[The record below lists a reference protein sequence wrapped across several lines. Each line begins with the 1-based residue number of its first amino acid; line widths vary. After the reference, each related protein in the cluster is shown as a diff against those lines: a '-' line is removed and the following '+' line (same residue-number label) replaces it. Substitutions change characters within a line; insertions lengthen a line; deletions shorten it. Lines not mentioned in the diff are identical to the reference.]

1 MSMCQGWPEMGN
13 PSRSL
18 FLAGSRLT
26 CTHDK
31 LSAMLAWRGTFL
43 DTLRPAV
50 FSAPYNGAFITS
62 CLVHEQNVDYCN
74 TQSVPNCRGWNKYNI
89 TAPGYAPQLSPQ
101 RGFSVWYDSLQSS
114 WEEVVKVRAA
124 WAVRVAESAARGP
137 LAHHLTTL
145 PPPKATSP
153 LSLAVASRDVR
164 AATRA
169 RRKAATVACILA
181 RSTPGLCSRVARYM
195 PISVAPRPRPRAAN
209 VKVRTR
215 SYTGVSSFRGIA

>member
-1 MSMCQGWPEMGN
+1 MMSAYD
-13 PSRSL
+13 
-18 FLAGSRLT
+18 LATLSMILQLGCIGVT
-26 CTHDK
+26 CTPDK

-137 LAHHLTTL
+137 LAHPSHADVSATAGNVYIIDPLTWPSNPSCPWNGTG
-145 PPPKATSP
+145 PPS
-153 LSLAVASRDVR
+153 
-164 AATRA
+164 
-169 RRKAATVACILA
+169 
-181 RSTPGLCSRVARYM
+181 
-195 PISVAPRPRPRAAN
+195 
-209 VKVRTR
+209 
-215 SYTGVSSFRGIA
+215 